1 MTDNKTDQD
10 AALYPKAIIIIIAPG
25 RSSGS
30 FPFVG
35 LPISDCDT
43 VTAVTSV
50 IELTA
55 AGQLRIS
62 FTEGHRIPILITL
75 YA

>member
-1 MTDNKTDQD
+1 MTDYKTDPD
-10 AALYPKAIIIIIAPG
+10 AAFNPKALINTAPG

-62 FTEGHRIPILITL
+62 FTEGHRIPILITF
-75 YA
+75 YP